1 MSRNGT
7 QSENSLQQEIR
18 KQFGSTGT
26 TRFVR
31 SLPAFQVK
39 DDLPDRFSN
48 LLDELDRAEGDSDYS
63 DSDRSRMNG
72 GNA

>member
-31 SLPAFQVK
+31 SLPTFQVN

-63 DSDRSRMNG
+63 DTDRSRMNG